1 MRPTRRL
8 IGMLVV
14 GAMLGSTAAPAQA
27 HRDHDNYIV
36 YVAPIAA
43 LGVLAVIALVTGV
56 IGKKPQAAGPDH
68 RPQTAVAAPG
78 DVQREVSQES
88 PALTA
93 ERLDSLRMRAE
104 GTTGGQPVPRPLRF
118 GLGCQ
123 QGLTE
128 ATVLC
133 W

>member
-1 MRPTRRL
+1 MRPKRL
-8 IGMLVV
+8 IGLLVV
-14 GAMLGSTAAPAQA
+14 GAMLGSATAPAPAQA
-27 HRDHDNYIV
+27 HRDHDDKYLV

-43 LGVLAVIALVTGV
+43 IGVLAVVALATGV
-56 IGKKPQAAGPDH
+56 LRKKPQTEALDRPPRATTATPEAPQRDEGQGGP
-68 RPQTAVAAPG
+68 PG
-78 DVQREVSQES
+78 
-88 PALTA
+88 
-93 ERLDSLRMRAE
+93 
-104 GTTGGQPVPRPLRF
+104 PRPLRF